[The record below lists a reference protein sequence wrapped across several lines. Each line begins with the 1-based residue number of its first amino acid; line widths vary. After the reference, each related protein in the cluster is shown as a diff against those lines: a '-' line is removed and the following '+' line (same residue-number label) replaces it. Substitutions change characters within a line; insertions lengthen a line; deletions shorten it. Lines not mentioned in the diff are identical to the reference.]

1 MQMGKINQ
9 LFRTPVDEPVLHRLL
24 MAFGIRDLADRRVF
38 SKHDLVFMRTLDML
52 REDGVLDAL
61 REYYIPCKARV
72 YLDDVTEKKAITVLK
87 QVLRLHDHVLIA
99 RERNV
104 NNHKVIFY
112 HIAATQERHA
122 KMARIMGGGTLR
134 FD

>member
-9 LFRTPVDEPVLHRLL
+9 LFRKQVDEPLVLQLL
-24 MAFGIRDLADRRVF
+24 GAFGIRDLGDRRVF
-38 SKHDLVFMRTLDML
+38 SKHDLVFMRTLDALRDSGVIDKL
-52 REDGVLDAL
+52 REF
-61 REYYIPCKARV
+61 YIPCKARV
-72 YLDDVTEKKAITVLK
+72 YLDDITEKKAITVLK

-112 HIAATQERHA
+112 HVTATQERHA
-122 KMARIMGGGTLR
+122 KMARIIGGGTLH